1 MTDTLALLSPLRNTF
16 RWDRRFSQRQ
26 LGLYDAADIR
36 VPPQAKFPN
45 RTKVERFLHAWPSLL
60 DPPCCSYEPLREFL
74 TRNKNSEAE
83 LEDPRRWAEL
93 KTLALLDDRRD
104 PAGLRPTSPGQPIES
119 DGQTRDWESEEYSV
133 HPTEGEDKW
142 RKALNERALYKRLSK
157 LVSAGPCEMSGT
169 DLHL

>member
-36 VPPQAKFPN
+36 VPPRAKFPN

-60 DPPCCSYEPLREFL
+60 DPPCCNYEPLREFL

-104 PAGLRPTSPGQPIES
+104 P
-119 DGQTRDWESEEYSV
+119 GQTRDWESEEYSV

-157 LVSAGPCEMSGT
+157 LVSAGSCEMSGT